1 MIKHSYEFKKK
12 LVLEYLKN
20 QGSYN
25 FIAHKYGMASSSQL
39 KRWVTAYNNFG
50 NTGLKRL
57 ESHRFYSFSAKL
69 SVVQCYL
76 TGKVSYQK
84 LALQMEIN
92 NPSIIAKWVRDYK
105 NTGPDTLMPHRK
117 AGRVFCVKCEL
128 ERRSLRVSRR

>member
-50 NTGLKRL
+50 NT
-57 ESHRFYSFSAKL
+57 
-69 SVVQCYL
+69 V
-76 TGKVSYQK
+76 
-84 LALQMEIN
+84 
-92 NPSIIAKWVRDYK
+92 
-105 NTGPDTLMPHRK
+105 
-117 AGRVFCVKCEL
+117 
-128 ERRSLRVSRR
+128 

>member
-39 KRWVTAYNNFG
+39 KRWVAAYNNFG

-57 ESHRFYSFSAKL
+57 ESHRFSAYPTT
-69 SVVQCYL
+69 S
-76 TGKVSYQK
+76 S
-84 LALQMEIN
+84 
-92 NPSIIAKWVRDYK
+92 
-105 NTGPDTLMPHRK
+105 TLI
-117 AGRVFCVKCEL
+117 
-128 ERRSLRVSRR
+128 